1 MKITSKQYAK
11 LMYEI
16 SQSDRKDKD
25 EMVKKIA
32 KIIKKNRDE
41 KKIGDIEKKFADIQK
56 RDLGI
61 SEATVFARE
70 NLSSQQ
76 LQEIKAVLADKKG
89 TEADKIEIS
98 EQLDPEIKG
107 GFIIKMDN
115 EVFDGT
121 LEGKLN
127 RLKRILSVK

>member
-1 MKITSKQYAK
+1 
-11 LMYEI
+11 
-16 SQSDRKDKD
+16 
-25 EMVKKIA
+25 V
-32 KIIKKNRDE
+32 
-41 KKIGDIEKKFADIQK
+41 
-56 RDLGI
+56 
-61 SEATVFARE
+61 VFARE

-89 TEADKIEIS
+89 VEVDKIEIS
-98 EQLDPEIKG
+98 EQVDPEIKG

-127 RLKRILSVK
+127 RLKRALSVK